1 MHTGAQSPSI
11 SLITPSTLSIDS
23 HRTLELRRK
32 LWVTTE
38 LKTSERAGIV
48 PSNHHSSI
56 LEDIEAGK
64 EFSLRPGHQL
74 DFSKRGGLAQPD
86 LLVLDQ
92 IRKQIQA
99 SSRQHLIWSASRL
112 VGWGLGLTTAT
123 SHSYALLR
131 TMWSRAGGDLPLVSH
146 YPSRLLFLF

>member
-1 MHTGAQSPSI
+1 MCITPPSPGAQSPSI
-11 SLITPSTLSIDS
+11 FFITPSTLSIDS
-23 HRTLELRRK
+23 RRTLELRGK

-38 LKTSERAGIV
+38 LKISERAGIV

-64 EFSLRPGHQL
+64 EFGLRPGHQL

-86 LLVLDQ
+86 LIVLDQ

-99 SSRQHLIWSASRL
+99 SSRQHLIWL
-112 VGWGLGLTTAT
+112 VGWGLGQSDLTTAT
-123 SHSYALLR
+123 SHS
-131 TMWSRAGGDLPLVSH
+131 
-146 YPSRLLFLF
+146 

>member
-1 MHTGAQSPSI
+1 MKGLWEQQGKEKREVQAAKLYFQFRESGNGEEQAADRLCTRVCITPPSPGAQSPSVP
-11 SLITPSTLSIDS
+11 LITPSTLSIDS

-32 LWVTTE
+32 LWGTTE
-38 LKTSERAGIV
+38 LKISERAGIV

-74 DFSKRGGLAQPD
+74 DFSKRGGLAQLD
-86 LLVLDQ
+86 LVVLDQ

-99 SSRQHLIWSASRL
+99 SSRQHL
-112 VGWGLGLTTAT
+112 
-123 SHSYALLR
+123 
-131 TMWSRAGGDLPLVSH
+131 M
-146 YPSRLLFLF
+146 